1 MANVTTLA
9 RPYAKAAFQFAL
21 ESKSLSQWSDMI
33 ALLSNVAGQEKMQ
46 SVLASPALSAEQQAK
61 TFIDVCGD
69 ALNESCQGLVKV
81 LAKNKRLKLLPEIS
95 QLFEQLKADAERS
108 VDVEITSAVSIDSS
122 LEKQLAD
129 ALRQKLN
136 RDVRIS
142 VAIDKNLI
150 GGVVIRAGDTVI
162 DSSLR
167 GRLTKLA
174 EAMNS

>member
-21 ESKSLSQWSDMI
+21 ETASLPLWSDMI
-33 ALLSNVAGQEKMQ
+33 ALLSEVAGQEKMQ
-46 SVLASPALSAEQQAK
+46 KVLASPALSAEQQAQI
-61 TFIDVCGD
+61 FIDVCGE
-69 ALNESCQGLVKV
+69 ALNDSCQSLVKV

-95 QLFEQLKADAERS
+95 QLFEILKADAEKR
-108 VDVEITSAVSIDSS
+108 VDVEISSAVSIDSD
-122 LEKQLAD
+122 LEQQLAD
-129 ALRQKLN
+129 ALRKKLN

-162 DSSLR
+162 DNSLR